1 VGTEDGV
8 DAIDRP
14 ASEAAESYAWS
25 MRTTVD
31 LPEDL
36 IEEARRL
43 WQFRTKQETLIAGL
57 EELVREAH
65 REALRRLAG
74 KVDLDLDFGR
84 SRGKRRKR

>member
-1 VGTEDGV
+1 
-8 DAIDRP
+8 
-14 ASEAAESYAWS
+14 

-43 WQFRTKQETLIAGL
+43 WHFRTKQETLTAGL
-57 EELVREAH
+57 EELIRKAH

-74 KVDLDLDFGR
+74 KVDLNLDLAR
-84 SRGKRRKR
+84 SRGKRGKR